1 MKRIAILLL
10 LSGLAMGA
18 SAQNETAEYY
28 RFPLDLPHLYSAGFA
43 EMRPNHFHSGVDIK
57 TGGVEGQTLYAA
69 ADGEIVRIGVQPSG
83 YGRVLYI
90 QHPNGT
96 TTVYAHM
103 QSFEPRIEDFLQA
116 ERYRLRR
123 STGDFYP
130 AAGQLR
136 VARGEKIGL
145 SGNSGSSGGP
155 HLHFEIRRTAT
166 QRTLN
171 TIAAGLLPVE
181 DDIPPLIFKV
191 HYIEVDTVQGVP
203 VHSRPRALG
212 VRRLSAGSYEAASSE
227 PLGVGR
233 RGYLLLEASDRKNN
247 VSNTFGLYR
256 VTARIDGEIFYEYRM
271 DGFAFDLSR
280 YCNAV
285 AYYPLQRR
293 SRNEVFRLAQLDG
306 NIFPYSKMV
315 DRGTFTTAEKQVRH
329 IDIEVEDDCGN
340 VSHLGFDVRGRS
352 NENSFRAVAD
362 STATVADNRR
372 EFKSESDGLSVRIP
386 AGALYE
392 PIFYRQGIDEAANA
406 KMNARQDTTLLVLSD
421 VYSIGD
427 EQVPLQ
433 KAVRI
438 SISGFIPEAL
448 RSRATI
454 ASVSESG
461 GLWQTGGKYRD
472 GAVSCTARSFGR
484 YCIAVDLLPPSISAP
499 FASGS
504 DLSRERSVSFR
515 LRDNFSGIESVV
527 LTIDGKWA
535 AWEHKSSSSPYVH
548 RFDDERFGRGR
559 RHTMVLTVTDG
570 VGNTSVWRGEYV
582 R

>member
-1 MKRIAILLL
+1 MKPIAILLV
-10 LSGLAMGA
+10 LSCLAMKA
-18 SAQNETAEYY
+18 PAQNDSAGYY

-57 TGGVEGQTLYAA
+57 TGGVEGHALYAA
-69 ADGEIVRIGVQPSG
+69 ADGEIVRIGIQPSG

-103 QSFEPRIEDFLQA
+103 QSFAPRIEDFVRA

-123 STGDFYP
+123 NTGDFYP

-155 HLHFEIRRTAT
+155 HLHYEIRRTAT

-212 VRRLSAGSYEAASSE
+212 VRRLAADNYVAASSE

-256 VTARIDGEIFYEYRM
+256 ITARIDGEVFYEYRM
-271 DGFAFDLSR
+271 DGFEFDLSR

-285 AYYPLQRR
+285 AYYPIQRR

-315 DRGTFTTAEKQVRH
+315 DRGTFTTAENEVRH
-329 IDIEVEDDCGN
+329 IEIDVEDDCGN
-340 VSHLGFDVRGRS
+340 VSHLKFDVRGRGD
-352 NENSFRAVAD
+352 EASFRASAD
-362 STATVADNRR
+362 TAARVADNRR
-372 EFKSESDGLSVRIP
+372 DFTMKLDGLAINIP

-392 PIFYRQGIDEAANA
+392 PIFYKHTIDEKANA
-406 KMNARQDTTLLVLSD
+406 AMNARRDTSLLVLSD
-421 VYSIGD
+421 VYCVGD

-438 SISGFIPEAL
+438 TIDGFVPESL

-461 GLWQTGGKYRD
+461 GLWQAGGKYRD
-472 GAVSCTARSFGR
+472 GAVSVATRSFGR
-484 YCIAVDLLPPSISAP
+484 YCIAVDLQPPKISAS
-499 FASGS
+499 FASGA
-504 DLSRERSVSFR
+504 DLSKAQSVSFT

-535 AWEHKSSSSPYVH
+535 TWEHKSSSSPFVH
-548 RFDDERFGRGR
+548 CFDDERFGRGK

-570 VGNTSVWRGEYV
+570 AGNTSAWKGEYV